1 MTIIN
6 IDTLISKLQSA
17 KAQISGNALVAL
29 AADDAL
35 GSDRY
40 GVGFGLIVGEASAI
54 ETLRDTHVKHNL
66 AFKKEDFAKVE
77 VLARDYCETGCLY

>member
-6 IDTLISKLQSA
+6 IDTLISKLQTA

-35 GSDRY
+35 GCDRY

-66 AFKKEDFAKVE
+66 VFKKEDFAKVE
-77 VLARDYCETGCLY
+77 VIVSDYHETGCLW